1 MQRSTAPRLYV
12 DRCLFQRRAPWL
24 TALCLTVLCAL
35 GTLVAQPVRAQSS
48 DALTKPDALTLDA
61 AHQRLL
67 DANRELR
74 AAHIAIDAATAD
86 LQRASVRPNPTL
98 SASLANTTPHQYKP
112 RDVDQILRIEQLV
125 ERGDKRQLRSDV
137 ATRLIDASRQ
147 DLANVQRVKRG
158 ELWAAYYALVAAQQ
172 RMQIVD
178 DNLATLQ
185 RLVEQGERRV
195 RAGDLAALDLN
206 RLQVDLARGRGDRA
220 QAQAQLQAT
229 QISLAAVLA
238 AEPQAL
244 LIKAVDVLPSQRGD
258 PIQVAAAMT
267 DERADQA
274 LQQRADVAVA
284 RARVQAAQAAASLAQ
299 AQQTRDLTVGLQTEK
314 SPSLGGRVLG
324 ISVAVPLFINNDFRG
339 DIARAQADLAAA
351 QAAEA
356 AVFAQARADL
366 LTAQARLRGAALRLD
381 QLARQARPQSQK
393 ALSQVEYGFQRGALA
408 VTDVLDARRQHAAV
422 QLEHLD
428 AELELARAYADWR
441 AALGWIEL

>member
-1 MQRSTAPRLYV
+1 MQCSTAPRLYV

-48 DALTKPDALTLDA
+48 DALTLDA

-158 ELWAAYYALVAAQQ
+158 ELRAAYYALVAAQQ

-185 RLVEQGERRV
+185 RLVDQGERRV

-229 QISLAAVLA
+229 QLSLAAVLA

-314 SPSLGGRVLG
+314 SPPWAVGCLASASRSRCSSTT
-324 ISVAVPLFINNDFRG
+324 ISVATSLGLRRIWLPPKLPKRRCLRR
-339 DIARAQADLAAA
+339 RA
-351 QAAEA
+351 
-356 AVFAQARADL
+356 
-366 LTAQARLRGAALRLD
+366 
-381 QLARQARPQSQK
+381 P
-393 ALSQVEYGFQRGALA
+393 
-408 VTDVLDARRQHAAV
+408 
-422 QLEHLD
+422 
-428 AELELARAYADWR
+428 
-441 AALGWIEL
+441 IC